1 VHGSQSLQESV
12 KVSTQNSQMIVFPGD
27 DISSNGV
34 KTVGPGVTI
43 ADDCLRSVKAGMLI
57 NKNGKVFI
65 DNRQKRYFPAQ
76 GDCVIGI
83 ITARIKDGYRVD
95 IGAWTNVNLDALGFE
110 NATKRNRPNLEPGAI
125 VYSRVVQA
133 DYNVDPDINCIHP
146 ATGKAE
152 GYGVL
157 EGGYVIKVSLDTARK
172 CLDPDFI
179 VFKLA
184 KKHFEFE
191 VAVGVNGRI
200 WINAETAKNVF
211 LIANFIQKSDGVPV
225 SRVSRVFKSILK
237 HLED

>member
-1 VHGSQSLQESV
+1 
-12 KVSTQNSQMIVFPGD
+12 MIVFPGD
-27 DISSNGV
+27 EVDRNGV
-34 KTVGPGVTI
+34 KVVGPGLAVQ
-43 ADDCLRSVKAGMLI
+43 DEHLRSVKAGIVM

-65 DNRQKRYFPAQ
+65 ENRQKRYFPAQ
-76 GDCVIGI
+76 GDCVVGI
-83 ITARIKDGYRVD
+83 VTARIKDGYRVD
-95 IGAWTNVNLDALGFE
+95 IGTWTNVNLDALGFE

-133 DYNVDPDINCIHP
+133 EYNVDPDINCIHP
-146 ATGKAE
+146 ATGKAD

-157 EGGYVIKVSLDTARK
+157 EGGYVITVSLDTARK
-172 CLDPDFI
+172 CLDPDYI

-200 WINAETAKNVF
+200 WINSESAKDVF
-211 LIANFIQKSDGVPV
+211 LIANFIQKSEGLPA
-225 SRVSRVFKSILK
+225 SKISKVFKSILK